1 MSERDKLHNAMD
13 LKLCVQRLS
22 RIAKETGRS
31 FTVAV
36 TSNGEVDVSSWETG
50 NFDATYV
57 DDIQKSYTSVEYEKL
72 C

>member
-36 TSNGEVDVSSWETG
+36 DSNGAVDVSSWETG

>member
-36 TSNGEVDVSSWETG
+36 DSKGTVDIASWESG
-50 NFDATYV
+50 NFDATYAN
-57 DDIQKSYTSVEYEKL
+57 DTKQSYTSVEYEKL